1 MLRLT
6 SIEGDVGVFVP
17 EGRRCFISVL
27 DASLIKNA
35 NNNNNNNMSLSLGN
49 DKIGLILVA
58 YLNEYLSFFISD
70 E

>member
-1 MLRLT
+1 
-6 SIEGDVGVFVP
+6 
-17 EGRRCFISVL
+17 
-27 DASLIKNA
+27 
-35 NNNNNNNMSLSLGN
+35 MSLSLGN